1 MLHLHLYL
9 IIRYCSIL
17 LCSDYIYHKLLN
29 VNNSAFFRKI
39 FFMISGIL
47 FALLFSNLPDEFR
60 SFSYLIL
67 FIFHFFALVL
77 QTTSDH
83 NTIFISL
90 LFSYGI
96 CYGFYLIAGL
106 TSGTCIGMIGWL
118 VFDGVYLPISLL
130 QISGCVVMYLLSVS
144 LFRIPRFKQGMPF
157 LKDQH
162 FDSSFCSLTL
172 PMLLLVTLCFNE
184 KFNGENEPE
193 KILILF
199 MAILILLLNLI
210 ITCRNQLRQTYI
222 KHLKEREITRLEEEL
237 KVCQSALEAVK
248 QENKDLS
255 KLIHRDNKQLASLQ
269 LAVEQFLSLSGE
281 DETSKYKG
289 DKILQELK
297 QETTDR
303 QQILSALAAPKSLP
317 TTQVSSVD
325 HLLHYILHRGQ
336 TYGISLELSLSGN
349 IHYLLENVITEHDF
363 LTLLADILENALIAT
378 KCNGGSNIL
387 LHIGIIESI
396 YTIDLWDSG
405 IPFTKETLLK
415 LGKKQYTTHKQEGGS
430 GIGLMS
436 TYELLEKYQASLH
449 IDESLSKECS
459 YTKKLSVL
467 FDAKREYH
475 LYTKREPAEL
485 SYLHKRKNLQ
495 IFTKV

>member
-1 MLHLHLYL
+1 MLHLYL
-9 IIRYCSIL
+9 FLIIRYSGIL

-29 VNNSAFFRKI
+29 LNNFTFFRKL
-39 FFMISGIL
+39 FFVISGIL
-47 FALLFSNLPDEFR
+47 FALLFSNLPIEFR

-67 FIFHFFALVL
+67 FVYHFLIMVL
-77 QTTSDH
+77 RTASDH

-96 CYGFYLIAGL
+96 CYGFFLIADL
-106 TSGTCIGMIGWL
+106 ICGTCIGMIGWF
-118 VFDGVYLPISLL
+118 VFDGADLPVSLL
-130 QISGCVVMYLLSVS
+130 QITGAVVMYLLSVS

-157 LKDQH
+157 LKNQH

-172 PMLLLVTLCFNE
+172 PILLFFTLCFNE
-184 KFNGENEPE
+184 KFKGENDSE
-193 KILILF
+193 KMLLF
-199 MAILILLLNLI
+199 FMFILILLLNLI

-222 KHLKEREITRLEEEL
+222 KHLKEREITRLEKEL
-237 KVCQSALEAVK
+237 AVCQSTLEAVK

-269 LAVEQFLSLSGE
+269 LAVEQFLSLSE
-281 DETSKYKG
+281 KEENPKYIG

-297 QETTDR
+297 QATTDR
-303 QQILSALAAPKSLP
+303 QQILSALVTPKSLP

-349 IHYLLENVITEHDF
+349 IHYLLENIINEHDF

-415 LGKKQYTTHKQEGGS
+415 FGKKQYTTHKQEGGS

-449 IDESLSKECS
+449 IDESLSKECL
-459 YTKKLSVL
+459 YTKKLSIL

-485 SYLHKRKNLQ
+485 SYLYRRKDLQ
-495 IFTKV
+495 IFNKV